1 MNRSVG
7 VGLTVTLF
15 TLLAGAGALS
25 HPHSVQTLSINAVPA
40 HAAVQ
45 SRTPPEI
52 GRGTMHAPATANLS
66 PEADGVVPIAGVT
79 RGEPIE
85 EPVDLYGNEVSHAVA
100 TYTYDH
106 AGSLYEEHSP
116 QTEVPRLTPPIS

>member
-1 MNRSVG
+1 VNRSVG

-15 TLLAGAGALS
+15 TLSLGALS
-25 HPHSVQTLSINAVPA
+25 HPRGVQTLGTNAIPD
-40 HAAVQ
+40 HAAVVPT
-45 SRTPPEI
+45 TPSEI
-52 GRGTMHAPATANLS
+52 GPETMNAPAIANLS
-66 PEADGVVPIAGVT
+66 AEVDRVVPVAGVT